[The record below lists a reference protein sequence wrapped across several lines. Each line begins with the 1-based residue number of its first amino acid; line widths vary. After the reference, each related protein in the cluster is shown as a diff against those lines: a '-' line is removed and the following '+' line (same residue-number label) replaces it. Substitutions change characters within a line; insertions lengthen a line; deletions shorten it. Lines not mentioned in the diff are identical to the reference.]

1 MKSSAIGHLSFEEYL
16 IYDDGT
22 DSRYELVDG
31 VLMLMNPPTGQHSL
45 ILKFLER
52 TFDQEIKRLG
62 LPWISL
68 RESGIRIGLRTS
80 RLPDLSVMSI
90 DQFNQIFHKS
100 AVLETPPQ
108 LVVEVVSPSSDI
120 IDYRYKKTEYA
131 AARVPE
137 YWIVDTA
144 APKVSVLTLVEGL
157 YETSEFQEEELITS
171 KTFPQLRLMA
181 RNILEAKE

>member
-1 MKSSAIGHLSFEEYL
+1 MTSAAVGQFSFEDYL
-16 IYDDGT
+16 LYNDGT
-22 DSRYELVDG
+22 DSHYELVDG
-31 VLMLMNPPTGQHSL
+31 ELVLMNPPTGQHSL

-52 TFDQEIKRLG
+52 TIDQEIKRLG
-62 LPWISL
+62 LPWVSL

-90 DQFNQIFHKS
+90 EQFNQIFHKS
-100 AVLETPPQ
+100 AVLETSPQ
-108 LVVEVVSPSSDI
+108 LVVEVVSPSSDV

-144 APKVSVLTLVEGL
+144 VPSVSVLTLVEGL
-157 YETSEFQEEELITS
+157 YETSKFQGEEQIIS
-171 KTFPQLRLMA
+171 KIFPQLQLRA
-181 RNILEAKE
+181 RNILEPKQ